1 MAGAAWSVW
10 MFGLQGRGVEIASS
24 APPRIEKRVLIVRRL
39 CFGFANNH

>member
-10 MFGLQGRGVEIASS
+10 MFGLPGPGSRDSLV
-24 APPRIEKRVLIVRRL
+24 PTPRLEKRVLIVRRL

>member
-10 MFGLQGRGVEIASS
+10 MFGLQGRGVEIAR
-24 APPRIEKRVLIVRRL
+24 PTPRIEKRVLIVRSL